1 MSEQAAPS
9 DPRTASSKTG
19 SWRFAGALKLALV
32 TAFLFITGGPAVI
45 AQFDDNAANYWRQE
59 RQRMQVRQNQNVRP
73 AGRPVRSVEQRPTR
87 LIRGAAPKKGFTRVV
102 PQSSHPVE
110 HPVVPGQ
117 PAPEQPVPAE
127 TLPVQEAIQPPSA
140 PGVSPVNPAP
150 ATQQAVRP
158 TDAGSAV
165 APAIRMV
172 VMGDNVG
179 QLLARGLEQAYVDS
193 PQIAVSRQTRDSSG
207 LANNRFFD
215 WADASRKLLAGG
227 EKVDIALMMLGS
239 NDAQDIQDGKD
250 RLRVRSDPWVK
261 AYKSRIEAI
270 VTQFRDKKIPL
281 LWVGMPIMRGERLSA
296 EMLAFNELYRDTVQ
310 KAGGIYI
317 DIWEAFID
325 DRSRFTLFG
334 PDINGQIVKL
344 RTGDGVH
351 FTPSG
356 SRKLAYFL
364 ESQLKRLIDERRP
377 RTDPVIAAIAPL
389 PAVATPAAKPAASEL
404 AAAPVA
410 PSDTPAVAP
419 SANPVVAA
427 LPPIAPVPKPIAAP
441 LRPAAGPVV
450 RLTAPELAPD
460 GLLVS
465 GRRKANAEP
474 VQSAFVQRSLVEGT
488 PVESQPG
495 RADDFSWPRR

>member
-1 MSEQAAPS
+1 MNEQFALP
-9 DPRTASSKTG
+9 DSKPAH
-19 SWRFAGALKLALV
+19 RRYAGVLKLAIV
-32 TAFLFITGGPAVI
+32 TAFLFVTGGPSVI
-45 AQFDDNAANYWRQE
+45 AQFDDNAATYWRQE
-59 RQRMQVRQNQNVRP
+59 RQRMQARQSQNIRP
-73 AGRPVRSVEQRPTR
+73 VARPVRSVEQRPTR

-102 PQSSHPVE
+102 PQVGHPAA

-117 PAPEQPVPAE
+117 PAPGQPAPEQSPA
-127 TLPVQEAIQPPSA
+127 PQEAVQPPSA
-140 PGVSPVNPAP
+140 PAVIPANPAP
-150 ATQQAVRP
+150 ASQQATRP
-158 TDAGSAV
+158 AEAGTAA
-165 APAIRMV
+165 APAIRIV

-193 PQIAVSRQTRDSSG
+193 PQIAISRQTRDSSG

-215 WADASRKLLAGG
+215 WADASKKLLSSG

-239 NDAQDIQDGKD
+239 NDAQEIQDGKD

-261 AYKSRIEAI
+261 AYRSRIEAI

-310 KAGGIYI
+310 KAGGVYV

-364 ESQLKRLIDERRP
+364 ESQLKRLIDERCP
-377 RTDPVIAAIAPL
+377 RTDPVIAALAPA
-389 PAVATPAAKPAASEL
+389 PAGPAPVAKPAIPEANV
-404 AAAPVA
+404 APAAPADA
-410 PSDTPAVAP
+410 PTAAPAAQP
-419 SANPVVAA
+419 AVAA
-427 LPPIAPVPKPIAAP
+427 LPPVAPVPKPVVAP
-441 LRPAAGPVV
+441 PRPAAGPVV

-460 GLLVS
+460 GLLVT
-465 GRRKANAEP
+465 GRRKPDTEP